1 MAASPDRTHIDSTIY
16 ADIKA
21 RRLIERPDALRPCRR
36 YSGNFAVTGEIEPYR
51 MKMSLLQNGQA
62 QCWGSL
68 F

>member
-1 MAASPDRTHIDSTIY
+1 MAPSPDRTHIDSTIY

-21 RRLIERPDALRPCRR
+21 LRFIGRPDALRPYRC
-36 YSGNFAVTGEIEPYR
+36 YSGNFAVTVEIEPYG

-62 QCWGSL
+62 QRWGSR

>member
-1 MAASPDRTHIDSTIY
+1 MASSPDRTHIDSTIY

-21 RRLIERPDALRPCRR
+21 RRFIGRPDALRCYRR
-36 YSGNFAVTGEIEPYR
+36 YSGNFAVTGEIEPYG

>member
-1 MAASPDRTHIDSTIY
+1 MASSPDRTHIDSTIY

-21 RRLIERPDALRPCRR
+21 RRFIGRPDALRPYRR
-36 YSGNFAVTGEIEPYR
+36 YSGNFAATGEIEPYG

>member
-1 MAASPDRTHIDSTIY
+1 MASSPDRTHIDSTIY

-21 RRLIERPDALRPCRR
+21 RRFIGRPTHSAPVDG
-36 YSGNFAVTGEIEPYR
+36 YSGNFAVTGEVEPYR

-62 QCWGSL
+62 QCWGSR